1 MKKNYSCPSSEWM
14 TITSHGMCQAVS
26 KFGELNMGGGVSNID
41 PETGGI

>member
-1 MKKNYSCPSSEWM
+1 MKKNYSSPSSEWM

-26 KFGELNMGGGVSNID
+26 KFGELIMGGGVNNID